1 MYRCPSKMN
10 VHLYI
15 SSASHDDDEPF
26 LTYDAKLVVER
37 GSAFETRLPQAVVAH
52 YIERLLHSKEV
63 PFMIEE
69 YLETRFQ
76 EEQTGG
82 GRGDVY
88 LSEMSLTDYRT
99 MLRRIAGDAVECG
112 NIFRNWTEVSDN
124 YDTLVC
130 VAETDLCAPFITAM
144 YPPVEVYTRTVSTRE
159 EGSDGEEEEEE
170 EEE

>member
-1 MYRCPSKMN
+1 MYRRPSKMN

-26 LTYDAKLVVER
+26 LTYDAKLTVES
-37 GSAFETRLPQAVVAH
+37 GSDMKARLPQAVVAH
-52 YIERLLHSKEV
+52 YIERLLHIKEV

-82 GRGDVY
+82 GRDEVY
-88 LSEMSLTDYRT
+88 MSEMSLSDYRT
-99 MLRRIAGDAVECG
+99 MLRRIAGDPVECG
-112 NIFRNWTEVSDN
+112 RIFRNWTEVSDN

-144 YPPVEVYTRTVSTRE
+144 YPPVEVYTRTVSTRG
-159 EGSDGEEEEEE
+159 EGIDGEEEEEE
-170 EEE
+170 E